1 VSQLSSPIKVSAIE
15 STPFLA
21 LGVNL
26 VVGGIELA
34 MAYFGQMM
42 VAGFYGA

>member
-15 STPFLA
+15 FMPCLA
-21 LGVNL
+21 LGVSL

-34 MAYFGQMM
+34 MAYFAQMM
-42 VAGFYGA
+42 VDGFYGA

>member
-1 VSQLSSPIKVSAIE
+1 MH
-15 STPFLA
+15 FLV

-34 MAYFGQMM
+34 MAYFAQMM
-42 VAGFYGA
+42 VGGFYGA

>member
-1 VSQLSSPIKVSAIE
+1 VSQLSSLIKVSAIE
-15 STPFLA
+15 FTPFLA

-34 MAYFGQMM
+34 MAYFVQMM
-42 VAGFYGA
+42 VDGFYGA

>member
-1 VSQLSSPIKVSAIE
+1 VSQLSSLIKVSAIE
-15 STPFLA
+15 FMHFLA

-34 MAYFGQMM
+34 MAYFAQMM
-42 VAGFYGA
+42 VGGFYGA